1 MLTSITTFTPGI
13 TSVLVLDTWSIKQI
27 LRPHYPDEI
36 RSMRSRSAPDSF
48 NKSWILVGCWVQRN
62 FVNFMKQCLREIL
75 NNLSPLVN
83 SAHVIHEVISVFVQK
98 WGCQVVLVVLWWPE
112 KLQEADE
119 LQTVISSLIFHLHCS
134 KHQAVFI
141 NIAAFNQLL
150 LSLTLYLNTS
160 NQQTTAQE
168 ENAADFRSKH
178 SLIQTK
184 RSLK

>member
-27 LRPHYPDEI
+27 LRPHYLDEI

-75 NNLSPLVN
+75 NYLSPLVN

-119 LQTVISSLIFHLHCS
+119 LQTVHHWFSTFIALNIMQFYKYCSFLSASSL
-134 KHQAVFI
+134 A
-141 NIAAFNQLL
+141 
-150 LSLTLYLNTS
+150 
-160 NQQTTAQE
+160 
-168 ENAADFRSKH
+168 H
-178 SLIQTK
+178 SLSEHQ
-184 RSLK
+184 